1 MWDNNTPTEV
11 LESNIKN
18 NWLVTKQ
25 RFWNKVASILSLW
38 EEDLSTKWSEFIESL
53 DKSVEDFYMF
63 PFLYSKKRDL
73 RSIWFI
79 SQYKAFWDFIP
90 EDLSI
95 FFSIVTKKYSEVL
108 DVINKLE
115 VWLWRLTMKD
125 ILKYYFVFR
134 WMDDD
139 YFKIFSSYSD
149 KNKLRKL
156 IEDSTKL
163 HREYDYND
171 IYEGLVELW
180 KKMTVENILL
190 YTTTYNIRFREQKIE
205 NFSEKWSLSYDDW
218 VSQVSISSQEEF
230 KKIGES
236 KDFLPHGIFE
246 YMRDW
251 FHCYKERVDPALIVW
266 TFCTQLPHWWWDS
279 TREWKYSTKQ
289 IYWYWLDMLNG
300 NWDYDAFQGDIIKLM
315 KLIWPDGNSIY
326 MVSVNWNHRVSAAKI
341 VWLPFIDSEVS
352 NYTVFEIR
360 LEDKDMIKDF
370 QNRINVWLIDWE
382 INWDTLT
389 VRSTLFDWAELPKKE
404 LFRYVDFYESMY
416 PWSFD
421 IYRDKIELI

>member
-18 NWLVTKQ
+18 NWWVTKQ

-180 KKMTVENILL
+180 KKMTVENILW
-190 YTTTYNIRFREQKIE
+190 YTTTYNIRFREQKI
-205 NFSEKWSLSYDDW
+205 
-218 VSQVSISSQEEF
+218 
-230 KKIGES
+230 
-236 KDFLPHGIFE
+236 
-246 YMRDW
+246 
-251 FHCYKERVDPALIVW
+251 
-266 TFCTQLPHWWWDS
+266 
-279 TREWKYSTKQ
+279 
-289 IYWYWLDMLNG
+289 
-300 NWDYDAFQGDIIKLM
+300 
-315 KLIWPDGNSIY
+315 
-326 MVSVNWNHRVSAAKI
+326 
-341 VWLPFIDSEVS
+341 
-352 NYTVFEIR
+352 
-360 LEDKDMIKDF
+360 
-370 QNRINVWLIDWE
+370 
-382 INWDTLT
+382 
-389 VRSTLFDWAELPKKE
+389 
-404 LFRYVDFYESMY
+404 
-416 PWSFD
+416 
-421 IYRDKIELI
+421 